1 MYDFSSIAD
10 LLPFFSQI
18 LGREA
23 EILLCDTQRILYAEH
38 PISDRVNPGNPL
50 GDMERSFIE
59 DGSYQT
65 GQSVVNYRAML
76 PSGERLRS
84 STYFLKNKDGSLAGF
99 LTINVRVENLIG
111 VRDLVDKLINGES
124 APSSAPKT
132 ATLSRKTSAKK
143 SAGLPPPHMVGR
155 YDEVYMA
162 TGGIINTV
170 IGENLKKFG
179 VSAERL
185 TTAERQQI
193 VQELDQRGVFL
204 VKGAVDEVAKL
215 LGCAE
220 VTIYRYLQHT
230 SN

>member
-1 MYDFSSIAD
+1 MYDFSHIID
-10 LLPFFSQI
+10 FLPFMSQI

-23 EILLCDTQRILYAEH
+23 EILLCDTERILHAEH
-38 PISDRVNPGNPL
+38 PISDRVTPGNRL
-50 GDMERSFIE
+50 GDMERSFME
-59 DGSYQT
+59 DGTYQKAP
-65 GQSVVNYRAML
+65 SVVNYRAIL

-84 STYFLKNKDGSLAGF
+84 STYFIKNGDGTLAGF
-99 LTINVRVENLIG
+99 LTINIRVENLIG
-111 VRDLVDKLINGES
+111 MRNLVDNLINGEL
-124 APSSAPKT
+124 APSSAPKVS
-132 ATLSRKTSAKK
+132 LPRRKP
-143 SAGLPPPHMVGR
+143 SAGKKADFPPPPMVGR

-162 TGGIINTV
+162 IGDIINTV

-179 VSAERL
+179 VSTERL

-220 VTIYRYLQHT
+220 VTIYRYLQQI
-230 SN
+230 SS